1 MLLELARSRV
11 RKLQAQ
17 QQHLYKRGEESGTS
31 KTPTLDQT
39 KYENFRPMRMPT
51 KHAIKHIKHPNL
63 TLPLPNWPAAF
74 TLI

>member
-17 QQHLYKRGEESGTS
+17 QQHLYKRGEESDSS

-63 TLPLPNWPAAF
+63 TLPLPN
-74 TLI
+74 

>member
-17 QQHLYKRGEESGTS
+17 QQNLYKREEENGS
-31 KTPTLDQT
+31 KTPIPDQT

-63 TLPLPNWPAAF
+63 TLPLPN
-74 TLI
+74 